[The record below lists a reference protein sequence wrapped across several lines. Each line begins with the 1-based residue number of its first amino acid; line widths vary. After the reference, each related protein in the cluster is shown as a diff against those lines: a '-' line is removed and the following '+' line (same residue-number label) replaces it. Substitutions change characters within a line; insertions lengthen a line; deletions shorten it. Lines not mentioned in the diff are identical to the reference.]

1 MSEQKKDLF
10 DVKAYDY
17 ALPERLIAQNP
28 AEPRDASR
36 LLLVERDVERVSH
49 RIFRD
54 LPDLIRPGDL
64 LILNDTKVIQ
74 ARLRGTKVSGGAR
87 VEVLLLKPLSEDWRN
102 WEGLVRPGRKLQ
114 PGQTVQLADGEI
126 LLIGER
132 LPEGLRKI
140 TFLGDRDVRSILKE
154 LGEMPLPPYIKE
166 TDAPP
171 ERYQTVYARKEGSS
185 AAPTAGLHFTESLF
199 ERLEKNGVERAWVT
213 LHVGLGTFRPVK
225 VQDIREHPMHEE
237 LCLVPE
243 ETVEAIRRT
252 RERGGRVIAVGT
264 TVVRT
269 LESRAGEGGVP
280 RAGYQ
285 NTRLFIYP
293 GYSFKVID
301 AMITNFHLPQSTLLM
316 LVSAFAGYDLTMD
329 AYRQAV
335 DEEYRFFSF
344 GDAMLIL

>member
-1 MSEQKKDLF
+1 MSEKRIDLF
-10 DVKAYDY
+10 DVSAYDY
-17 ALPERLIAQNP
+17 DLPQRLIAQNP
-28 AEPRDASR
+28 VEPRDASR
-36 LLLVERDVERVSH
+36 LLLVERAEERVSH
-49 RIFRD
+49 HIFRD
-54 LPDLIRPGDL
+54 LPDFLQPGDL
-64 LILNDTKVIQ
+64 LVLNDTKVIQ

-87 VEVLLLKPLSEDWRN
+87 VEVLLLKPLSDDWRN

-114 PGQTVQLADGEI
+114 PGQEVCLANGQV
-126 LLIGER
+126 LLIEER

-140 TFLGDRDVRSILKE
+140 TFQGNRDVRSILSE
-154 LGEMPLPPYIKE
+154 VGEMPLPPYIKE

-171 ERYQTVYARKEGSS
+171 ERYQTVYARNEGSS

-199 ERLEKNGVERAWVT
+199 DSLEKKGIERAWVT

-269 LESRAGEGGVP
+269 LESRAGQEGLP
-280 RAGYQ
+280 RVGYG
-285 NTRLFIYP
+285 NTRLFIFP
-293 GYSFKVID
+293 GYSFKIVD
-301 AMITNFHLPQSTLLM
+301 AMVTNFHLPQSTLLM
-316 LVSAFAGYDLTMD
+316 LVSGFAGYELTMR

-335 DEEYRFFSF
+335 DEDYRFFSF